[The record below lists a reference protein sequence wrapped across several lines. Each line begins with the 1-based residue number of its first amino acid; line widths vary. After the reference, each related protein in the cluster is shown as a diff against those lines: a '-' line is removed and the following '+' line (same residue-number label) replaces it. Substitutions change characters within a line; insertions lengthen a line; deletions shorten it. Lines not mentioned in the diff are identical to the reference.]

1 METFREHPRPA
12 TPVLATALIRR
23 ASSMGWDGVMSASCA
38 ASQSSVV
45 ASSTSRRPSH
55 ER

>member
-1 METFREHPRPA
+1 METFRERPRPA

-23 ASSMGWDGVMSASCA
+23 ASSMGWDDVMSAGCA
-38 ASQSSVV
+38 ASQSSIV
-45 ASSTSRRPSH
+45 ASSPSRRPNH